1 MSATT
6 VNALTDTLPSNI
18 PVLNISGSNWAIWKL
33 CFKAAVKGKDKW
45 GDFDGT
51 EVKPTLTGPTA
62 SVADDLHTWSKDEAT
77 ACNLLISR
85 VCNSVA
91 LKIMRFST
99 VKDAWST
106 MVSKFTEKSGY
117 AEFDL

>member
-18 PVLNISGSNWAIWKL
+18 PVLSASGSNWAIWKL
-33 CFKAAVKGKDKW
+33 CFMAAVKGKDKW
-45 GDFDGT
+45 GHFDGT

-77 ACNLLISR
+77 AHNLLISK

-91 LKIMRFST
+91 LKIAHFST
-99 VKDAWST
+99 VKDTWSAV
-106 MVSKFTEKSGY
+106 VSKFMERSGY
-117 AEFDL
+117 AEVDL